1 MVKYD
6 IQSNIGSFNMMP
18 NKSSIYF
25 AKYVYNKW
33 SNIMPEKRAKHKAVR
48 SSMVPKKIQVYS
60 YGQKTELE
68 HFLESK
74 IWVWHYIWSKL

>member
-1 MVKYD
+1 
-6 IQSNIGSFNMMP
+6 
-18 NKSSIYF
+18 
-25 AKYVYNKW
+25 
-33 SNIMPEKRAKHKAVR
+33 MPEKRAKHKAVR

-74 IWVWHYIWSKL
+74 I